1 VSGAAGSAVPVIAID
16 GPSASGK
23 GTVAAE
29 VARRLGFHYLDSGAL
44 YRLVALAAREA
55 ATDTSDEA
63 RLADLARSMEVDF
76 RAGSAWLGGRDVGAA
91 LRSEEVGVAAS
102 QVAARPA
109 VRRALLER
117 QRSLRRPPGLVADGR
132 DMGSIVFP
140 DAPLKVFLTA
150 NVETRAERRYKQLKE
165 KGMYAKM
172 ADVVEELRQRDERD
186 STRPVA
192 PLKHYPDAVFL
203 DTTGISADRAVQQI
217 LGWWREKQQNPRVSG
232 G

>member
-203 DTTGISADRAVQQI
+203 DTTGISADEAVERI
-217 LGWWREKQQNPRVSG
+217 LGWWRERQ
-232 G
+232 